1 MIASFNAEPHVPT
14 EHTIVM
20 YPTDDVV
27 TWGTREKVDY
37 VSRGQSST
45 SSTTYAKFNLN
56 EIEYDG
62 AQVVYIFRIS
72 GIPTSAE
79 IESVTCDVKA
89 SVNDSTKVEMT
100 FELWKYPPSAS
111 SSAVGSTRKISST
124 NDVVRT
130 IGNRGVWTAQ
140 ELNQDVYL
148 FVGATRKDSPA
159 TGEAYGRFYGADLHI
174 TYVY

>member
-1 MIASFNAEPHVPT
+1 MIASFSAEPHVPT
-14 EHTIVM
+14 EHTIEM

-45 SSTTYAKFNLN
+45 SSTTYAKFNLD
-56 EIEYDG
+56 EVVSDG

-72 GIPTSAE
+72 GIPASAE

-89 SVNDSTKVEMT
+89 SVNDSSKVEMA
-100 FELWKYPPSAS
+100 FELWKYPPSDT
-111 SSAVGSTRKISST
+111 SSAVGASRKISSET
-124 NDVVRT
+124 DSIKTV
-130 IGNRGVWTAQ
+130 GNRGVWTAQ
-140 ELNQDVYL
+140 ELNQNVYL
-148 FVGATRKDSPA
+148 LVAAIRQDSPA